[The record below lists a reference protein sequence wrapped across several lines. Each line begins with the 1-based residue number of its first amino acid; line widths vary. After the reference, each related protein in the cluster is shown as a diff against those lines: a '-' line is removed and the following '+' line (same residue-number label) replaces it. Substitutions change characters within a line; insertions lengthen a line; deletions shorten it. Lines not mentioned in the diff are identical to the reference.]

1 MTTSLRFA
9 LLNLIYSARCSH
21 RALQLFIKAE
31 SIMAKACQLFSGS
44 SGNSIYIGNN
54 SAGVL
59 VDIGISAKRCE
70 YALSRIGVPTENLKA
85 IFVTHEHRD
94 HVSGVRVFASKFNI
108 PVFAAPETL
117 EEMRKLE
124 MINGKF
130 DTYEIEK
137 SIDVNGIG
145 VEPFKNS
152 HDAACCLGYKFLM
165 PDGRKISVCTD
176 TGYVTDEAKASL
188 SGTDMIF
195 LESNHEISM
204 LENGAYPYHLKR
216 RILSAKGHLSNFAA
230 GEFAKELLQSGTTRF
245 VLSHLSREN
254 NMPEIARQTTISA
267 LDELGAKENSDYRLY
282 VSKPENDEGLI
293 VL

>member
-1 MTTSLRFA
+1 
-9 LLNLIYSARCSH
+9 
-21 RALQLFIKAE
+21 
-31 SIMAKACQLFSGS
+31 MAKACQLFSGS

-54 SAGVL
+54 RTGIL
-59 VDIGISAKRCE
+59 VDIGVSAKRCE
-70 YALSRIGVPTENLKA
+70 YQLNRIGIAASSLKA

-94 HVSGVRVFASKFNI
+94 HIAGVRVFASKFNI

-117 EEMRKLE
+117 EEMRKHDQ
-124 MINGKF
+124 INSKIEA
-130 DTYEIEK
+130 YEIDGAAD
-137 SIDVNGIG
+137 INGIG
-145 VEPFKNS
+145 VESFKNS
-152 HDAACCLGYKFLM
+152 HDAACCLGYKITM

-176 TGYVTDEAKASL
+176 TGYVTDEAKAAL

-204 LENGAYPYHLKR
+204 LENGGYPYHLKR

-267 LDELGAKENSDYRLY
+267 LSELGAKENSDYRLY
-282 VSKPENDEGLI
+282 VSKPENNEGLI